1 MVSKKKNKTKTK
13 PSSSLKKYK
22 NSIKKLESEI
32 SDLNNKYLRL
42 LAEFENF
49 KNRSETEKNNIRKY
63 EGIEVIK
70 SILPILDD
78 FDRTLNL
85 PDIKK
90 NKSIY
95 NGINMIAS
103 KISSIFNDIGVE
115 PFNSLN
121 KEFDIEFHEALMTKP
136 SKKKSNIVVE
146 EFEKGYKYHDK
157 IIRHAKVIVSE

>member
-1 MVSKKKNKTKTK
+1 MVSKKINKTKKK
-13 PSSSLKKYK
+13 PQPSLKKYK
-22 NSIKKLESEI
+22 NLIKKLEVEVSE
-32 SDLNNKYLRL
+32 LNDKYLRL

-49 KNRSETEKNNIRKY
+49 KNRSEIEKNNLRKY

-78 FDRTLNL
+78 FDRTLSL
-85 PDIKK
+85 LDVKK

-95 NGINMIAS
+95 NGINMIIS
-103 KISSIFNDIGVE
+103 KIISIFNDLGVE
-115 PFNSLN
+115 SFNSLN

-136 SKKKSNIVVE
+136 SKTKSNIVIE

>member
-1 MVSKKKNKTKTK
+1 MVSKKINKTKKK
-13 PSSSLKKYK
+13 PLPPLKKYK
-22 NSIKKLESEI
+22 NLIKKLEVEVSE
-32 SDLNNKYLRL
+32 LNDKYLRL

-49 KNRSETEKNNIRKY
+49 KNRSEIEKNNLRKY

-78 FDRTLNL
+78 FDRTLCL
-85 PDIKK
+85 PDVKK

-95 NGINMIAS
+95 NGINMIIS
-103 KISSIFNDIGVE
+103 KIISIFNDLGVE
-115 PFNSLN
+115 SFNSLN

-136 SKKKSNIVVE
+136 SKIKSNIVIE